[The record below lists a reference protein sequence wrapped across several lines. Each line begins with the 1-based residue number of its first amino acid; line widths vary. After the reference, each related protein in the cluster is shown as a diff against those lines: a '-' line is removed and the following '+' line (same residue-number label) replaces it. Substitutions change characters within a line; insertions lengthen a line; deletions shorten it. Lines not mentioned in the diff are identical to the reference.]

1 MSGKI
6 NIIGDGLVFLF
17 IGNNTTIREFDSVL
31 VGDNKSISI
40 GSDCMLGSN
49 IKIWNG
55 ELHPIY
61 SVSNKK
67 RLNNA
72 ESIDI
77 GDHVWIGSDVIV
89 LKGSKISGGS
99 VVGLRSLVKG
109 KVEKNTLVVGSP
121 ARQIRKNIEWKRS

>member
-1 MSGKI
+1 MIVCLAVTLKFGTESYTQ
-6 NIIGDGLVFLF
+6 F
-17 IGNNTTIREFDSVL
+17 IL
-31 VGDNKSISI
+31 Y
-40 GSDCMLGSN
+40 
-49 IKIWNG
+49 
-55 ELHPIY
+55 PI
-61 SVSNKK
+61 KK

-109 KVEKNTLVVGSP
+109 KVEKNVLVVGSP